1 MSPKDIIGK
10 IGGAI
15 RSIAEMVSRK
25 RVMTYAA
32 AADYHLV
39 IAIPPAAML
48 LISLIRYLPVTEGD
62 LLKFFSDTTPKEVYA
77 VIESIVSSI
86 FNSSGT
92 ITVISAL
99 LMLISAS
106 GAMRSLMKGIYEVY
120 GAKRKE
126 PFLLFAGRAVIY
138 TVLLLAMIIVSLIV
152 LVYGAQL
159 LEYLRDQVPDQTF
172 VDNLINILN
181 NTRYI
186 LWGIIL
192 TVVFMIFYHCLPA
205 EKPKFRKQF
214 PGAVACSVSWAV
226 FSWGYSIYATVSGK
240 FGAYGILGTFMVIM
254 MWMYYCL
261 MFFLIGGCINVY
273 TASLP
278 DRTKGGAA

>member
-1 MSPKDIIGK
+1 MIGK
-10 IGGAI
+10 IGTAV
-15 RSIAEMVSRK
+15 RTIAGMVSRK

-48 LISLIRYLPVTEGD
+48 LISLIRYLPVAEEE
-62 LLKFFSDTTPKEVYA
+62 LLKTFSDTVPEGVYT

-86 FNSSGT
+86 FNSSET

-126 PFLLFAGRAVIY
+126 PFLIFAVRAVIY
-138 TVLLLAMIIVSLIV
+138 TLLLLVMIIVSLVV

-159 LEYLRDQVPDQTF
+159 LEYLRDRVPDQSF
-172 VDNLINILN
+172 FDSLIGVLKD
-181 NTRYI
+181 TRYI

-192 TVVFMIFYHCLPA
+192 TVAFMIFYHCLPA

-214 PGAVACSVSWAV
+214 PGALACAVSWGV

-278 DRTKGGAA
+278 NRTKGGAA

>member
-1 MSPKDIIGK
+1 MAPDNKENKFVTAVRTIVGMISQ
-10 IGGAI
+10 
-15 RSIAEMVSRK
+15 R

-39 IAIPPAAML
+39 IAIPPATML
-48 LISLIRYLPVTEGD
+48 LISLIRYLPVTEEE
-62 LLKFFSDTTPKEVYA
+62 LLQFFSDTTPKGIYSF
-77 VIESIVSSI
+77 IENIISSV
-86 FNSSGT
+86 FNSNE
-92 ITVISAL
+92 TVTVVSAV

-126 PFLLFAGRAVIY
+126 PFLIFAGRAVIY

-152 LVYGAQL
+152 LVYGAQV
-159 LEYLRDQVPDQTF
+159 LEYMRGKVEDQSF
-172 VDNLINILN
+172 IDNLITILKD
-181 NTRYI
+181 TRYI

-192 TVVFMIFYHCLPA
+192 IFVFMIFYRCLPA
-205 EKPKFRKQF
+205 EKPKFLSQF
-214 PGAVACSVSWAV
+214 PGALFCSVSWGI
-226 FSWGYSIYATVSGK
+226 FSWGYSIYANVSGK
-240 FGAYGILGTFMVIM
+240 YGAYGILGTLMVIM

-273 TASLP
+273 TTSAKTE
-278 DRTKGGAA
+278 RETV